1 MHLSATVFERDEITF
16 VSLVVTNDADEPRRF
31 RVATL
36 QDGPLWPPRVHGIVA
51 AGWDEAGYEGVLD
64 AGASQPLG
72 YASPA
77 PAADPPAEIVWTE
90 PAGDSEPE
98 GRSSAAIL
106 RSLGDP
112 RPPADVTVPDHFQSQ
127 AGEIS
132 ERRPGERP

>member
-1 MHLSATVFERDEITF
+1 MHLSATVDERDEITF
-16 VSLVVTNDADEPRRF
+16 VSLVVRNDTDEPQRF

-36 QDGPLWPPRVHGIVA
+36 LEGPLWPPRVHGVVA
-51 AGWDEAGYEGVLD
+51 AGWDEAGYEGVLG

-77 PAADPPAEIVWTE
+77 PAADPPAEIAWSE

-98 GRSSAAIL
+98 GRSPAAIL

-112 RPPADVTVPDHFQSQ
+112 RPPADVTVPTYFTSREDEVSD
-127 AGEIS
+127 
-132 ERRPGERP
+132 RRPGENP